1 MTPQLPEHLRAIAPA
16 GAHVAATA
24 QPAAEG
30 AARPAAKAEG
40 APDKQPSAQAPD
52 KQAAVKTPGAPASY
66 RRDFVVPKTVPVMVR
81 DGSTADWADIWP
93 FFRALVAAGESICL
107 PNIMMGSDARTLWFG
122 GVDTQVIVAVD
133 PRDKPKVENPDS
145 PIVGRVVGSA
155 SMRTARDGH
164 GRHVTRADF
173 VVDPRLH
180 GQGVEKE
187 LGIAVLTRARA
198 AGFAAVEIDPVVA
211 TDTAAI
217 ESWRSLGFEIVGTRP
232 LAFEH
237 PREGMV
243 GLHVMYRAL

>member
-1 MTPQLPEHLRAIAPA
+1 MTPQLPAHLRAIAPP
-16 GAHVAATA
+16 GAHVAPGR
-24 QPAAEG
+24 PAAE
-30 AARPAAKAEG
+30 AAEPAVAE
-40 APDKQPSAQAPD
+40 
-52 KQAAVKTPGAPASY
+52 Y
-66 RRDFVVPKTVPVMVR
+66 RRGFVVPKTVPVMVR

-93 FFRALVAAGESICL
+93 FFRALLAAGETICL

-122 GVDTQVIVAVD
+122 GVDTEVIVAVD

-164 GRHVTRADF
+164 GRHVVRADF

-180 GQGVEKE
+180 GQEVEKE
-187 LGIAVLTRARA
+187 LAIAVLTRARA
-198 AGFAAVEIDPVVA
+198 SGFRAVEIDPVVE
-211 TDTAAI
+211 TDRAAI

-232 LAFEH
+232 RAFEH
-237 PREGMV
+237 PSSGMV